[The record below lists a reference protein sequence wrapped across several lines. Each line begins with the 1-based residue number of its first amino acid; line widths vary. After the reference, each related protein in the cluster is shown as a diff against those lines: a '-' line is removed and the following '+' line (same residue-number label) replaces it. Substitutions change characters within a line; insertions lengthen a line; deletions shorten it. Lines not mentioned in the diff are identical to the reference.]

1 MSTEEELEVRHRQSW
16 KWNLFDLSGRNMADN
31 VFFIYQCI
39 AETEKRNC
47 PSKKGTVATLKCIV
61 MVIKEDHLLYLM
73 ITNSSVFGDR
83 CEDTELPLLSSNAVH
98 LQSMANGSHVEGW
111 YFVTTQQQMFRILTM
126 KLS

>member
-61 MVIKEDHLLYLM
+61 MVIKEDHLLYL

-83 CEDTELPLLSSNAVH
+83 CEDTELPLLSSNAA
-98 LQSMANGSHVEGW
+98 LFTSSRWRTGPMLKAGTLSRLNSKC
-111 YFVTTQQQMFRILTM
+111 FVF
-126 KLS
+126 